1 MIDQLNMYGMTKLEV
16 SIERI
21 KQIKPRGGS
30 WYLAF
35 SGGKDSCV
43 IKALCDMA
51 GVKYDAHYRITS
63 VDPPELVRFI
73 KEKHPDVS
81 LDFPRYKDGSV
92 ITMWNLIPKK
102 TMPPTRMV
110 RYCCQYLKEDGGE
123 GRDKITGVRWD
134 ESNRRKKNR
143 AGLEVETTNRKGWQG
158 DRNKLDP
165 DNMDEDMVR
174 YCMQSK
180 GFILNPIIDWTT
192 DEVWEFIHRY
202 NVPYCE
208 LYDQGFKRLGC
219 IGCPMSA
226 HRKEELERYPKFKEA
241 YIRAFD
247 RMIQHQIE
255 GGVLHR
261 EEQRNSSDGGANID
275 RGCHQQMDAE
285 QGLVSKRPPLGGA
298 STSMTEQTS
307 SIGGILINSKTGKK
321 AWGWEYNKD
330 GETLFGAWISKS
342 AGML

>member
-21 KQIKPRGGS
+21 KQIEPRGGS

-51 GVKYDAHYRITS
+51 GVKYDAHYRISS

-143 AGLEVETTNRKGWQG
+143 AGLEVETTNRKGSQG

-202 NVPYCE
+202 NIPYCE
-208 LYDQGFKRLGC
+208 LYDQGFKRIGC

-226 HRKEELERYPKFKEA
+226 HRKEELDRYPKFKQA
-241 YIRAFD
+241 YLRAFD

-255 GGVLHR
+255 GGGTPER
-261 EEQRNSSDGGANID
+261 
-275 RGCHQQMDAE
+275 
-285 QGLVSKRPPLGGA
+285 QGQELYEFWTTR
-298 STSMTEQTS
+298 
-307 SIGGILINSKTGKK
+307 
-321 AWGWEYNKD
+321 
-330 GETLFGAWISKS
+330 
-342 AGML
+342 